1 MNVSNRVKTVT
12 PSSTLAISAMATELK
27 AQGHDVIG
35 LGVGEPDFNTPQYV
49 IRAAKKAMDEGM
61 TKYTATGG
69 VKELKQAIINKFK
82 RDNDLSYSADEIIVT
97 SGAKHALFTL
107 FQAILNDN
115 DEVII
120 PAPY

>member
-82 RDNDLSYSADEIIVT
+82 RDNDLSRSEERRVGKERT
-97 SGAKHALFTL
+97 K
-107 FQAILNDN
+107 DN
-115 DEVII
+115 IQ
-120 PAPY
+120 